1 MRDRFVG
8 TWSMQ
13 RDVADALAG
22 AEGVVDGVART
33 ESLPDGGLAWVEE
46 GTLTM
51 GERSMP
57 ARRRL
62 ILRAGDDA
70 VDVEFA
76 DGRPFFRLD
85 PVDDTW
91 SATHGCGADT
101 YTVTGR
107 FVGPD
112 CFEETWHAVGPAKDY
127 RLTTTY
133 RRQGDASA

>member
-1 MRDRFVG
+1 MH
-8 TWSMQ
+8 
-13 RDVADALAG
+13 RDVADARAG
-22 AEGVVDGVART
+22 TDGVVRGTART
-33 ESLPDGGLAWVEE
+33 ETMADGGVAWVEE

-51 GERSMP
+51 SGQSFP
-57 ARRRL
+57 ATRRL

-85 PVDDTW
+85 PVDEAW

-107 FVGPD
+107 FDGPD
-112 CFEETWHAVGPAKDY
+112 CFEETWHAVGPTKDY
-127 RLTTTY
+127 RLRTTY
-133 RRQGDASA
+133 RRQGDPNA